1 MGIQDLGAIGEFV
14 SSLVV
19 LITLGY
25 LAVQV
30 RHGKSLLEENRRLA
44 QSQVFQTR
52 VGFRMEN
59 HLRQAEPH
67 LAALAVKVDFDSQ
80 ARNVE
85 EAVNNFS
92 RLDPVEQEQFRH
104 LTSKEVGGEDVSK

>member
-1 MGIQDLGAIGEFV
+1 MGIQDLGAIGEFI

-67 LAALAVKVDFDSQ
+67 FAGYMAAYCPLWEALGMNSPRILAF
-80 ARNVE
+80 
-85 EAVNNFS
+85 
-92 RLDPVEQEQFRH
+92 VEQYEGM
-104 LTSKEVGGEDVSK
+104 TAPDDPAT